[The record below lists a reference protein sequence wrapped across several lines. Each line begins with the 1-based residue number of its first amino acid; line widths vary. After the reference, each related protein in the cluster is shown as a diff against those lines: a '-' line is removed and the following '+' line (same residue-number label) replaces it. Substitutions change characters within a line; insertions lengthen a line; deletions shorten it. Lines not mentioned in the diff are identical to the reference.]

1 MPDTQEGIIQLFPG
15 KQDGPCTVGTKYNGS
30 VGLSGQRWLSPA
42 AVLWL
47 RLFFF
52 FSWLPELRKLQRP
65 WAAGWGKA
73 HRSSADW
80 GFYFPFSLNKSAE
93 HLLRA
98 GS

>member
-30 VGLSGQRWLSPA
+30 VGLSA
-42 AVLWL
+42 EMAVPSRSLVAEA
-47 RLFFF
+47 FFF